1 MKIIFKFTFKL
12 IFKKLFIEFI
22 DYMEYNFC
30 LLLEITNNKKEIPT
44 CRFQSRI
51 SMKLAWDK
59 IIIEIKIFSL
69 NKYYLEI
76 LLYLMLKSNIT
87 FQNTISFN
95 A

>member
-30 LLLEITNNKKEIPT
+30 LLLEITNNKKKIPT
-44 CRFQSRI
+44 CHFQSRI

-59 IIIEIKIFSL
+59 IIIETKIFSL
-69 NKYYLEI
+69 NK
-76 LLYLMLKSNIT
+76 YLMLKSNIT

>member
-59 IIIEIKIFSL
+59 IIIETKIFSL
-69 NKYYLEI
+69 I
-76 LLYLMLKSNIT
+76 ILMLKSNIT